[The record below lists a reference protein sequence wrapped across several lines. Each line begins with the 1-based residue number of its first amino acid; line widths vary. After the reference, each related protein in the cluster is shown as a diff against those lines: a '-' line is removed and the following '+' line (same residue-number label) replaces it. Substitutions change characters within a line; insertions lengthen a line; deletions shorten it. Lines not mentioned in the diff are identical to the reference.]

1 MAASMNHEPV
11 HVTDHA
17 MILYMQLVLG
27 VDIEQL
33 RTHIAEAARRH
44 QGAPCVRTLG
54 ARFLLVNGRIV
65 TTIGGHSVPG
75 HEMLTRLMRDSEP
88 AEVV

>member
-1 MAASMNHEPV
+1 MNDEPV
-11 HVTDHA
+11 YVSDHA
-17 MILYMQLVLG
+17 IILYLQLILG

-33 RTHIAEAARRH
+33 RAHIADAARRH
-44 QGAPCVRTLG
+44 QGAPCVKALG
-54 ARFLLVNGRIV
+54 ARFLLVNGRVV

-75 HEMLTRLMRDSEP
+75 YEFLTRLMRDGE

>member
-1 MAASMNHEPV
+1 MNDEPV

-33 RTHIAEAARRH
+33 RAHIAEAARRH

-75 HEMLTRLMRDSEP
+75 YDVLVRLMRDTSQ